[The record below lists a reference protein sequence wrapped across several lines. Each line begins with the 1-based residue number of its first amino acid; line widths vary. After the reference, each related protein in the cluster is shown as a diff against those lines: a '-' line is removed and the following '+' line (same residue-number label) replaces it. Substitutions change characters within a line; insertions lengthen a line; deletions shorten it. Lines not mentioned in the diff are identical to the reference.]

1 MAEQASSGSS
11 RPRAVSSG
19 GDPQTPGTARSG
31 PVVSSRAASSGGDP
45 QTPGTARSGP
55 VVSSR
60 AVYIISV
67 AAELAGVHPQTLRT
81 YERRGLIKPA
91 RTSGGTRRYS
101 ARDVER
107 VRLIQELTQGD
118 GINLAGVLRI
128 LALEDQLEQMEA
140 RLDRARDEVRAVQA
154 EARQALRDIQQ
165 ASRHEIVLYR
175 APEIERHA
183 GRRRR

>member
-1 MAEQASSGSS
+1 M
-11 RPRAVSSG
+11 R
-19 GDPQTPGTARSG
+19 D
-31 PVVSSRAASSGGDP
+31 
-45 QTPGTARSGP
+45 
-55 VVSSR
+55 R

-128 LALEDQLEQMEA
+128 LALEDRLEQMEA
-140 RLDRARDEVRAVQA
+140 RLDHARDEVEAVKA
-154 EARQALRDIQQ
+154 EARQALRDLH
-165 ASRHEIVLYR
+165 ASARHEIVLYR
-175 APEIERHA
+175 PSEIEPHRTA